1 MNKQKQSTFWILP
14 ESNIQQ
20 ALHSLSP
27 VPPESTGVV
36 EQGTQE
42 AFEIHSGEDQE
53 TGQ

>member
-1 MNKQKQSTFWILP
+1 MENATIWILP

-20 ALHSLSP
+20 VQHSLSP
-27 VPPESTGVV
+27 APPESTGVV